1 MQSRL
6 HDSAALFN
14 RRIQKLLIVVPGEV
28 STCVTLAMPVWHAHY
43 VRSTPHATSRI
54 MQACC
59 FVSIRPAICTC
70 CSCRTCST
78 YTCTWESQVGTQVL
92 QTVIRYLTCEACI
105 ALASVLVKG
114 HRYTY
119 FGLVRC
125 PLDENN
131 SSPQNH
137 EHTGI
142 LNNH

>member
-1 MQSRL
+1 MCDTGNASLACTLRSVNATCYKQNNAGLLLCKHPAR
-6 HDSAALFN
+6 DMYVLF
-14 RRIQKLLIVVPGEV
+14 LSHLFYVHVHLGVPIGN
-28 STCVTLAMPVWHAHY
+28 L
-43 VRSTPHATSRI
+43 
-54 MQACC
+54 
-59 FVSIRPAICTC
+59 
-70 CSCRTCST
+70 
-78 YTCTWESQVGTQVL
+78 QVGTQVL
-92 QTVIRYLTCEACI
+92 QKVIRYLTCEACI